1 LEPERLLLAGER
13 LRRTLRQRDTDFA
26 FLETPNLFF
35 DPHLAL
41 ETLRETLR
49 FFADALRF
57 FADALR
63 FFIDALRFFIGELRF
78 FIEALR
84 FFIEVLR
91 FFIDALRFFIEALR
105 FLIEAL
111 RFFIDA
117 LRFFVE
123 ALRFMLLVTQRLPV
137 ERCAGRPLF
146 ARAILR
152 RFDGLFFFEAF
163 FDLSVFLTAENLAVF
178 FDTFEENFA
187 DLFSTGI
194 LYMSFCLSVNFLH
207 SSPAFLV

>member
-26 FLETPNLFF
+26 FLEAPDLFF

-49 FFADALRF
+49 FFAGTLRFFVEALRF
-57 FADALR
+57 FIEALRFFVDALR
-63 FFIDALRFFIGELRF
+63 FFIDELRF

-84 FFIEVLR
+84 FFV
-91 FFIDALRFFIEALR
+91 EAQR
-105 FLIEAL
+105 FLVE
-111 RFFIDA
+111 A

-123 ALRFMLLVTQRLPV
+123 ALRFMLLVTQRLLAV
-137 ERCAGRPLF
+137 RCAGRPLF

-152 RFDGLFFFEAF
+152 RFAGLFFFEAF

-178 FDTFEENFA
+178 FDTFEEDFA
-187 DLFSTGI
+187 ALFSTGI

-207 SSPAFLV
+207 SSPAFFV